1 MKEEP
6 KKLSLFDIVG
16 IYSSGVK
23 TTLKATKAPMET
35 TYFLFL
41 FNCRTFNQTNCN
53 STYFE
58 IIKIAF

>member
-35 TYFLFL
+35 TL
-41 FNCRTFNQTNCN
+41 
-53 STYFE
+53 E
-58 IIKIAF
+58 IHEEKMAI